1 MQQCRY
7 VLVFQRNII
16 YHQCCLCLS
25 AFEFACCNLIYLF
38 FPFPVEQNHLYVLDC
53 INCKLLN
60 PTQWLPQKCSY
71 KNCNCNSN
79 CQELSLVRS
88 QNSCIAYWRKSGPRS
103 APASSSP
110 ASAARSPP
118 SSSSL
123 SILVTCRSSDW
134 GGVYVIS
141 SSTAVD
147 FSLVLIE
154 AKLCYLQHNRIG
166 NLSSCEL

>member
-1 MQQCRY
+1 MGGGGGAKE
-7 VLVFQRNII
+7 LFSKFVFSFPGWTESSVRSWL
-16 YHQCCLCLS
+16 HK
-25 AFEFACCNLIYLF
+25 LF
-38 FPFPVEQNHLYVLDC
+38 
-53 INCKLLN
+53 KLLN

-71 KNCNCNSN
+71 TNCNCNSN

-154 AKLCYLQHNRIG
+154 AKLCYLQHNRIRD
-166 NLSSCEL
+166 LSSCEL